1 MVYINNRGQ
10 ICCDDYL
17 AHYGILGQK
26 YGVRNGPP
34 YPLDA
39 SDHSASERKAGWRDS
54 LDGKNPEK
62 YASRRKEA
70 QKAGKKAVGAV
81 RKVSTGDVGTGV
93 RLATSLLRG
102 SGLPGLLTSKR
113 HREKRVGRLEEK
125 AKKASAEDKTKKAE
139 KLERKASAQKQK
151 NEDMEKYLKK
161 TSTAKLLVQD
171 MLLRGIAADNYR
183 SARARGAGRVRALL
197 EGNAGMLPIGTLLR
211 IRGDK
216 KKYKAITHSAM

>member
-1 MVYINNRGQ
+1 MVYINNHGQ

-17 AHYGILGQK
+17 AHHGILGQK

-39 SDHSASERKAGWRDS
+39 KAHSAAERKAGWKDS
-54 LDGKNPEK
+54 LEGKNPEK
-62 YASRRKEA
+62 YASRRKAVQE
-70 QKAGKKAVGAV
+70 AGKKAAGVA
-81 RKVSTGDVGTGV
+81 RKVSTGDVGTGA

-113 HREKRVGRLEEK
+113 HREKRVNRLEEK
-125 AKKASAEDKTKKAE
+125 AKKAAAEEKTKKAE

-161 TSTAKLLVQD
+161 TSTAKMLVQD
-171 MLLRGIAADNYR
+171 MLFRGIGADNYR

-197 EGNAGMLPIGTLLR
+197 EGNAGVLPISTLLR
-211 IRGDK
+211 VKADK
-216 KKYKAITHSAM
+216 KKYGAITHSGM